1 MNFLKVIIPS
11 FNEIKSIRILVPKL
25 NKHKIDYLI
34 INDGSTDGTEK
45 FLKNNI
51 SSNNYINIF
60 KNSGYDNAIFEGY
73 KYAKTKKYKFIA
85 TFDSDLQHRIID
97 LVKLSKFTKD
107 YDLIIGNRDRKNL
120 LIEKIINK
128 YFYKKYL
135 ISDILSGLK
144 IYNIEKINFHKP
156 NKTKTAGMFF
166 SLIAISK
173 NIKIK
178 NYPIKINN
186 RKFGKSKFGEFI
198 TGNFSLFH
206 CFINTL
212 VYLKK

>member
-120 LIEKIINK
+120 LIEKIIK
-128 YFYKKYL
+128 
-135 ISDILSGLK
+135 
-144 IYNIEKINFHKP
+144 
-156 NKTKTAGMFF
+156 
-166 SLIAISK
+166 
-173 NIKIK
+173 
-178 NYPIKINN
+178 
-186 RKFGKSKFGEFI
+186 
-198 TGNFSLFH
+198 
-206 CFINTL
+206 
-212 VYLKK
+212 